1 MKITARDRAHGAGV
15 LLKSEAGIALMM
27 VLWILVLLSILALNH
42 LSSTRW
48 NTAGA
53 RNMKE
58 ETLARYMALSGY
70 NEAVHY
76 LMSDKDPSL
85 DYRDPSGNYRVD
97 RETPVVTGKRITP
110 EGEVDIQITD
120 EDTKININLAT
131 EENLKSLFIHAGLAE
146 DRIAE
151 VVDSILDWKDPSRAG
166 HRLSGADDSYYEGL
180 PDPYKAKHGRF
191 DVPEELLLVKGM
203 KSEYLYGGKDIHPIL
218 PLITTFGTGALNI
231 NTVSNDFMTYM
242 RLDKFEIEAILKQR
256 NVESGGFSVI
266 PQQFAA
272 RGFQAIASNNLRIE
286 VSGRSGSSP
295 LLSKVVA
302 VVNRQP
308 AGKGFKVR
316 TLYWREYA
324 ENSRG

>member
-1 MKITARDRAHGAGV
+1 VRTSGILQNEK
-15 LLKSEAGIALMM
+15 GIALML
-27 VLWILVLLSILALNH
+27 VLWVLVLLSILALNH

-48 NTAGA
+48 NTAST

-58 ETLARYMALSGY
+58 EALARYIALSGY

-76 LMSDKDPSL
+76 LMSDKDTSF
-85 DYRDPSGNYRVD
+85 DYNDTAGNYRAD
-97 RETPVVTGKRITP
+97 AETPTVTGKRTTP
-110 EGEVDIQITD
+110 EGEVEIQITD
-120 EDTKININLAT
+120 EDSKININQAT
-131 EENLKSLFIHAGLAE
+131 QETLQSLFTHAGVAE

-180 PDPYKAKHGRF
+180 PDPYKAKHGPF
-191 DVPEELLLVKGM
+191 DVPEELLLVKGI
-203 KSEYLYGGKDIHPIL
+203 KPEYLYGGKDIKPIL

-231 NTVSNDFMTYM
+231 NTVSSDFMSLMGLNNY
-242 RLDKFEIEAILKQR
+242 EIEAVLKQR
-256 NVESGGFSVI
+256 NEETGGFRVI

-272 RGFQAIASNNLRIE
+272 RGFHSMASSNLRIE
-286 VSGRSGSSP
+286 VSGRAGNST
-295 LLSKVVA
+295 LLSRIVA
-302 VVNRQP
+302 VVKREP

-316 TLYWREYA
+316 TIYWREHA

>member
-1 MKITARDRAHGAGV
+1 
-15 LLKSEAGIALMM
+15 MM
-27 VLWILVLLSILALNH
+27 VLWVLVLLSILALNH

-48 NTAGA
+48 NTAGT

-58 ETLARYMALSGY
+58 ETFARNLALSGY
-70 NEAVHY
+70 SEAVHY
-76 LMSDKDPSL
+76 LMSDKDPAL
-85 DYRDPSGNYRVD
+85 DYRDGDGNYRVD
-97 RETPVVTGKRITP
+97 RETPLVTGKRTTP

-120 EDTKININLAT
+120 EDSKININLAT
-131 EENLKSLFIHAGLAE
+131 EESLKSLFVHAGVAE

-166 HRLSGADDSYYEGL
+166 HRLSGADDRYYEGL
-180 PDPYKAKHGRF
+180 TEPYKAKHGRF

-203 KSEYLYGGKDIHPIL
+203 KPEYLYGGKDIRPIL
-218 PLITTFGTGALNI
+218 PLITTFGSGALNI
-231 NTVSNDFMTYM
+231 NTVPGEFMTYM
-242 RLDKFEIEAILKQR
+242 GLNNFEIEAILKQR
-256 NVESGGFSVI
+256 NAEAGGFTVI
-266 PQQFAA
+266 PPQFAA
-272 RGFQAIASNNLRIE
+272 RGFQSLASNNLRIE

-316 TLYWREYA
+316 TVYWREYA

>member
-1 MKITARDRAHGAGV
+1 MRTDAKGRGQGSV
-15 LLKSEAGIALMM
+15 LQGEKGIALIM
-27 VLWILVLLSILALNH
+27 VLWVLVLLSILALNH

-48 NTAGA
+48 NTAST
-53 RNMKE
+53 RNLKE
-58 ETLARYMALSGY
+58 ETLAHYMALSGY

-76 LMSDKDPSL
+76 LMSDKDPSF
-85 DYRDPSGNYRVD
+85 DYKDPAGNYRVD
-97 RETPVVTGKRITP
+97 RETPTVTGTRRTP
-110 EGEVDIQITD
+110 EGEVEIQITD
-120 EDTKININLAT
+120 EDSKININQAT
-131 EENLKSLFIHAGLAE
+131 PENLKTLFTHAGLAE

-180 PDPYKAKHGRF
+180 PDPYKAKHGLF

-203 KSEYLYGGKDIHPIL
+203 MPEYLYGGKDIKPIL

-231 NTVSNDFMTYM
+231 NTVSSDFMSFMGLNTY
-242 RLDKFEIEAILKQR
+242 EVEAILKQR
-256 NVESGGFSVI
+256 NVETGGFTII
-266 PQQFAA
+266 PPQFAA

-286 VSGRSGSSP
+286 VSGRSGNST
-295 LLSKVVA
+295 LLSKIVA

-316 TLYWREYA
+316 TLYWREHV